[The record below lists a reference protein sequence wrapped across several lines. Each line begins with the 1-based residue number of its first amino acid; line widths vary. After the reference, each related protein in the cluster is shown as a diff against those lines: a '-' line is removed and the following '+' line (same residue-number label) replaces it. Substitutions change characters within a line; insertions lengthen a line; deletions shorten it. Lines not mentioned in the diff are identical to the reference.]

1 MTDWYP
7 YEIDIE
13 EWQQRAAAAGATV
26 ELMSAGEQAT
36 YLGCVQ
42 SHLDAW
48 FGDIDP
54 IDELVEDGLIDDQQ
68 FVVLITI
75 QELAVEQ
82 VLNLRTAGVHGGAET
97 NSPDRIWGIDTH
109 GDSDD

>member
-1 MTDWYP
+1 MTEWYP

-13 EWQQRAAAAGATV
+13 SWQQRAAAAVRTV
-26 ELMSAGEQAT
+26 ELMSADEQAT
-36 YLGCVQ
+36 YLACVQ
-42 SHLDAW
+42 QHLENW
-48 FGDIDP
+48 FGEVDP
-54 IDELVEDGLIDDQQ
+54 IDEMVEDGLIDDQQ

-82 VLNLRTAGVHGGAET
+82 VLNLRIAGVHDAET
-97 NSPDRIWGIDTH
+97 NSPDRIWGIDTQ